1 MEEGIFEGLKVLD
14 CASFIAAPAAATVLS
29 DFGAEVIKIEPPG
42 SGDPYRNLPNLP
54 GYPRSQHNFA
64 WLLESRNKRSLAL
77 DLTKPEGQA
86 VLHRLVAEADV
97 FITNFPPA
105 VRGRLGMTYAELAPL
120 NERLIYASFT
130 GYGEKGEE
138 ANKPGF
144 DSNAYWARS
153 GLMDLV
159 RADTDTTPA
168 RSVAGMG
175 DHPCAMALYGAIVT
189 ALYKRERTGKGS
201 HVSSNLM
208 ANGIWANGVLA
219 QAKLCG
225 AKFGER
231 RPRERALN
239 AVTNH
244 YKCRDGRWIIL
255 SLLNEERQWPAL
267 ARCLGREDFITDAR
281 FATKPDR
288 HARSLELIRIF
299 DEIFATR
306 DLAEWRKMLDGN
318 GLVFGV
324 VGILD
329 DIPDD
334 RQMIDNDVLVPFED
348 DTMLTVNSPIWVD
361 GSHEGHAA
369 ASARTSASTA
379 TRCCARPAMTRPR
392 SRSCERRARWREAR
406 LAHVRGAACDRL
418 DHAASLPTVETDS
431 RKMRQLLRHEATAS
445 DCGSAPSRRRQ
456 GR

>member
-1 MEEGIFEGLKVLD
+1 M
-14 CASFIAAPAAATVLS
+14 
-29 DFGAEVIKIEPPG
+29 
-42 SGDPYRNLPNLP
+42 
-54 GYPRSQHNFA
+54 
-64 WLLESRNKRSLAL
+64 
-77 DLTKPEGQA
+77 
-86 VLHRLVAEADV
+86 LHRLVAEADV

-105 VRGRLGMTYAELAPL
+105 VRQRLGMTYEHLAPL
-120 NERLIYASFT
+120 NARLVYASFT

-159 RADTDTTPA
+159 RADENTTPA

-175 DHPCAMALYGAIVT
+175 DHPCAMAFYGAIVT

-208 ANGIWANGVLA
+208 ANGVWASGVLA

-244 YKCRDGRWIIL
+244 YRCKDGRWIIL

-267 ARCLGREDFITDAR
+267 ARCIGREDFITDPR

-288 HARSLELIRIF
+288 HARSLELIKIF

-306 DLAEWRKMLDGN
+306 DLTEWRGILDGN

-329 DIPDD
+329 DIPHDQ
-334 RQMIDNDVLVPFED
+334 QMIENEVLVPFEG
-348 DTMLTVNSPIWVD
+348 DTMLTINSPIWID
-361 GSHEGHAA
+361 GSKKLQ
-369 ASARTSASTA
+369 
-379 TRCCARPAMTRPR
+379 P
-392 SRSCERRARWREAR
+392 RRAPGIGEHSDEI
-406 LAHVRGAACDRL
+406 LRGAGYDE
-418 DHAASLPTVETDS
+418 ASI
-431 RKMRQLLRHEATAS
+431 RQLRAS
-445 DCGSAPSRRRQ
+445 GAVA
-456 GR
+456 

>member
-1 MEEGIFEGLKVLD
+1 MENGIFAGLKVLD

-54 GYPRSQHNFA
+54 GYPHSEHNYA
-64 WLLESRNKRSLAL
+64 WLLEARNKRSLAL
-77 DLTKPEGQA
+77 DLGKPEARA

-97 FITNFPPA
+97 FITNFPPQ
-105 VRGRLGMTYAELAPL
+105 VRQKLGITYAELAPL

-159 RADTDTTPA
+159 RADEKTNPA

-175 DHPCAMALYGAIVT
+175 DHPCAMALYSAIVT
-189 ALYKRERTGKGS
+189 ALYKREKTGRGS
-201 HVSSNLM
+201 QVRSNLM
-208 ANGIWANGVLA
+208 ANGVWASGVLA

-225 AKFGER
+225 ARFEER

-255 SLLNEERQWPAL
+255 SLLNEERQWPVL
-267 ARCLGREDFITDAR
+267 AKCLGREDLIADSR
-281 FATKPDR
+281 FVTKAER
-288 HARSLELIRIF
+288 HGRSLELIGIF
-299 DEIFATR
+299 DQVFAEK
-306 DLAEWRKMLDGN
+306 DLAQWRRILDGN

-329 DIPDD
+329 DIPTDP
-334 RQMIDNDVLVPFED
+334 QMIENDVLVPFEGD
-348 DTMLTVNSPIWVD
+348 GMLTINSPIWID
-361 GSHEGHAA
+361 GSDKQK
-369 ASARTSASTA
+369 
-379 TRCCARPAMTRPR
+379 PR
-392 SRSCERRARWREAR
+392 HPPGIGQHSDEVLREA
-406 LAHVRGAACDRL
+406 GFDAAEI
-418 DHAASLPTVETDS
+418 S
-431 RKMRQLLRHEATAS
+431 LLRAS
-445 DCGSAPSRRRQ
+445 GTVA
-456 GR
+456 

>member
-1 MEEGIFEGLKVLD
+1 MEDGIFEGLKILD

-29 DFGAEVIKIEPPG
+29 DFGAQVIKIEPPG
-42 SGDPYRNLPNLP
+42 QGDPYRNLPNLP
-54 GYPRSQHNFA
+54 GYPASQHNFA
-64 WLLESRNKRSLAL
+64 WMLDARNKRSLAL
-77 DLTKPEGQA
+77 DLSKPDGQA
-86 VLHRLVAEADV
+86 VLHRLTAEADV

-105 VRGRLGMTYAELAPL
+105 VRERLGLTYAQLAPL

-159 RADTDTTPA
+159 RADLETTPA

-208 ANGIWANGVLA
+208 ANGIWANGILS
-219 QAKLCG
+219 QARLCG

-244 YKCRDGRWIIL
+244 YKCKDGRWLIL
-255 SLLNEERQWPAL
+255 SLLNEDRQWPTL
-267 ARCLGREDFITDAR
+267 ARCLGREDLVTDPR
-281 FATKPDR
+281 FVTKADR
-288 HARSLELIRIF
+288 HARSLELIKIF
-299 DEIFATR
+299 DDIFATME
-306 DLAEWRKMLDGN
+306 LADWRKILDGN

-334 RQMIDNDVLVPFED
+334 KQMIENEVLIPFEN

-361 GSHEGHAA
+361 GSKKVRPRRAPEVGEHSDEILREAGYDETAIQRL
-369 ASARTSASTA
+369 RTS
-379 TRCCARPAMTRPR
+379 
-392 SRSCERRARWREAR
+392 
-406 LAHVRGAACDRL
+406 GAVA
-418 DHAASLPTVETDS
+418 
-431 RKMRQLLRHEATAS
+431 
-445 DCGSAPSRRRQ
+445 
-456 GR
+456 

>member
-1 MEEGIFEGLKVLD
+1 MENGIFEGLKVLD

-29 DFGAEVIKIEPPG
+29 DFGADVIKIEPPG

-54 GYPRSQHNFA
+54 GYPVSPHNYA
-64 WLLESRNKRSLAL
+64 WMLESRNKKSLAL
-77 DLTKPEGQA
+77 DLGKPEGQQ
-86 VLHRLVAEADV
+86 VLRRLAGSADI

-105 VRGRLGMTYAELAPL
+105 VRARLGITYEELGPL
-120 NERLIYASFT
+120 NDRLIYASFT

-159 RADTDTTPA
+159 RADLDTTPA

-189 ALYKRERTGKGS
+189 ALYRRERTGKGS

-208 ANGIWANGVLA
+208 ANGIWASGVLA

-225 AKFGER
+225 AKFQER

-244 YKCRDGRWIIL
+244 YRCRDGRWIIL

-267 ARCLGREDFITDAR
+267 ARCIGREEFVTDPR
-281 FATKPDR
+281 FATKADR
-288 HARSLELIRIF
+288 HARSLELIKIF
-299 DEIFATR
+299 DEIFATK
-306 DLAEWRKMLDGN
+306 DLAEWRKILDGN

-329 DIPDD
+329 DIPGD
-334 RQMIDNDVLVPFED
+334 RQMLENDVLVPFEGGD
-348 DTMLTVNSPIWVD
+348 MLTINSPIWVD
-361 GSHEGHAA
+361 GANKKQPRHAPEIGEHSNEVLRA
-369 ASARTSASTA
+369 AGYGEA
-379 TRCCARPAMTRPR
+379 
-392 SRSCERRARWREAR
+392 EIGKLRAA
-406 LAHVRGAACDRL
+406 G
-418 DHAASLPTVETDS
+418 TV
-431 RKMRQLLRHEATAS
+431 A
-445 DCGSAPSRRRQ
+445 
-456 GR
+456 